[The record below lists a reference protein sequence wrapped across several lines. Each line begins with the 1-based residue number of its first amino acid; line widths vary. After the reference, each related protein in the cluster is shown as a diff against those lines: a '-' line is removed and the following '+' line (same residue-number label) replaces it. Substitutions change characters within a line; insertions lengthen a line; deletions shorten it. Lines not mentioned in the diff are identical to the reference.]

1 MPVEAWDT
9 SWTRKPAEWVDYPNS
24 LHTAFATF
32 KKIEHEVPKLQEYDK
47 RFGKLN
53 EVPWM
58 DIACEIANGVNGT
71 NAHLESAND
80 IMSIE
85 DLREYVEEWR
95 RECQTV
101 DDLISWEFFPYTTA
115 AKILAEF
122 SRPGAYEQQFLC

>member
-1 MPVEAWDT
+1 MPVEPWRT
-9 SWTRKPAEWVDYPNS
+9 SWTREPAHWVDSPDS
-24 LHTAFATF
+24 LRKAFATF
-32 KKIEHEVPKLQEYDK
+32 KDIEDEVPRLREYANH
-47 RFGKLN
+47 FGKLK
-53 EVPWM
+53 EMPWM
-58 DIACEIANGVNGT
+58 DIACEIANGVNRT